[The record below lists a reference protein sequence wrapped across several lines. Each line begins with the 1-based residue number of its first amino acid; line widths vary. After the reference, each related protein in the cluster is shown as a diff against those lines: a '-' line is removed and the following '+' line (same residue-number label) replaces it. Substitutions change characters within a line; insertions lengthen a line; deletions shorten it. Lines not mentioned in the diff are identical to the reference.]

1 MGLSALLPM
10 KRIRSAGKSACHSSP
25 TLSLCS
31 TTVRLLPKAAS
42 PSFTQSSL
50 GRSIP
55 HSSPPHTPCRIKLAV
70 RKHQDEKE
78 ISFREGRSSSW
89 NML

>member
-1 MGLSALLPM
+1 M
-10 KRIRSAGKSACHSSP
+10 KRIRSAGRSARHWP
-25 TLSLCS
+25 LTLSLSS
-31 TTVRLLPKAAS
+31 TTVRLIPKEDS
-42 PSFTQSSL
+42 LSFTQSSF
-50 GRSIP
+50 GKPIP
-55 HSSPPHTPCRIKLAV
+55 HSSPPHAPFRIKLAV

>member
-1 MGLSALLPM
+1 M
-10 KRIRSAGKSACHSSP
+10 KRIRSAGRSARHSSP

-31 TTVRLLPKAAS
+31 TTVRLLPKEAS
-42 PSFTQSSL
+42 PSITQSSL

-55 HSSPPHTPCRIKLAV
+55 HSSPSHTPCRIKV
-70 RKHQDEKE
+70 PFRKHQDAKE

-89 NML
+89 NTL